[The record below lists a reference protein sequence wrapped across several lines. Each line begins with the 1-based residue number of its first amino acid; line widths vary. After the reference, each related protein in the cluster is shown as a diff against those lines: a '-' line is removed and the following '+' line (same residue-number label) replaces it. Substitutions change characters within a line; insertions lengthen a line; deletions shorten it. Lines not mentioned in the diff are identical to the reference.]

1 MKLQDAK
8 PCLNCEEIYVG
19 PVCPKCA
26 TPHCV
31 FVTNWIQS
39 LENNDN
45 AKMLRNIIYGREEVH
60 NAVRRFHVEREGES
74 REIVAFSIVFYRI
87 GCKAWTPYCPMNRI
101 FKDALRSASMKFPQ
115 LHL

>member
-74 REIVAFSIVFYRI
+74 REIFNTRLLQEAVLRRFSIKREI
-87 GCKAWTPYCPMNRI
+87 
-101 FKDALRSASMKFPQ
+101 S
-115 LHL
+115 

>member
-8 PCLNCEEIYVG
+8 LCLNCEEIYVG

-39 LENNDN
+39 LEKQRQRQN
-45 AKMLRNIIYGREEVH
+45 AAEYYLWQRGGASCSQKVPRGTGGRI
-60 NAVRRFHVEREGES
+60 A
-74 REIVAFSIVFYRI
+74 
-87 GCKAWTPYCPMNRI
+87 
-101 FKDALRSASMKFPQ
+101 
-115 LHL
+115 